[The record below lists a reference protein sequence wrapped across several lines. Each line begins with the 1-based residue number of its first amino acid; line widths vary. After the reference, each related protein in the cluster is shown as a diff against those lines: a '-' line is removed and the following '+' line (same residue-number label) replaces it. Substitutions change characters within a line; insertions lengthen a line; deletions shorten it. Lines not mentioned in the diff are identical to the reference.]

1 MKYRKFFRKIL
12 YYFKFKYC
20 SCNDEEIISLHG
32 KNGLVFEISIES
44 NYMDLIVE
52 NGKVRENYR
61 VSAIFTKV
69 EQEEINRIFNSLY
82 STETKLE
89 QLNIFF
95 ENYIHHIR

>member
-1 MKYRKFFRKIL
+1 MKIDREK
-12 YYFKFKYC
+12 
-20 SCNDEEIISLHG
+20 SSL
-32 KNGLVFEISIES
+32 
-44 NYMDLIVE
+44 
-52 NGKVRENYR
+52 RENYR

-82 STETKLE
+82 STETKLK